1 MAEIHEPEISTTG
14 STYTE
19 PTASPTAQDRAA
31 AVTDQATT
39 EASNVKDSAVQAAV
53 EVKDQAK
60 EQLADI
66 AQQAKSEARTLTTEA
81 RGRLEAQA
89 DGTTKQVAS
98 TVAEIGQELRTLA
111 DRSDRPDGPATE
123 VIRQLADRTERFASR
138 LEAVGYRGIALRDA
152 RRPDPAGVRSGD
164 LRAAARRPRSR
175 EGVMATN
182 PTTGPT
188 RPLSNQ
194 SVDGPAGGIDLDAS
208 SNDASLGTL
217 ISQTTSDLSDLLRS
231 EVELAKVELKE
242 EATTIGKAGAMMGAA
257 GLTGYLA
264 VTLLCFAAAWGLSEI
279 VPEGVAFLIVGVI
292 VAAVAGVLY
301 LMGRKRLENFEP
313 VPRQT
318 VETLQEDVQWAK
330 QLKS

>member
-1 MAEIHEPEISTTG
+1 MS
-14 STYTE
+14 
-19 PTASPTAQDRAA
+19 
-31 AVTDQATT
+31 
-39 EASNVKDSAVQAAV
+39 
-53 EVKDQAK
+53 
-60 EQLADI
+60 
-66 AQQAKSEARTLTTEA
+66 
-81 RGRLEAQA
+81 
-89 DGTTKQVAS
+89 
-98 TVAEIGQELRTLA
+98 
-111 DRSDRPDGPATE
+111 
-123 VIRQLADRTERFASR
+123 
-138 LEAVGYRGIALRDA
+138 
-152 RRPDPAGVRSGD
+152 
-164 LRAAARRPRSR
+164 
-175 EGVMATN
+175 TN